1 MRTNVEES
9 LSWSGI
15 SFLLGD
21 AGMGRRKANKI
32 RTPYRKHGEG
42 GVPCRINT
50 ESNSININAQVPKQ
64 SGSTQSTTFIKK
76 KKKRKKGSVSKNSI
90 GILARYLLPCQ
101 QCSKMKK
108 ERENPVHVHES
119 SIPHGRGLN

>member
-76 KKKRKKGSVSKNSI
+76 KKRKERFRVKELNWNPRSVFASLPAVLKNEERKRKSS
-90 GILARYLLPCQ
+90 PCA
-101 QCSKMKK
+101 
-108 ERENPVHVHES
+108 
-119 SIPHGRGLN
+119 